1 MLNLILLINQALDRF
16 LSKDINEL
24 DHLCISDAEW
34 ELLGEIAAILAVSYY
49 IVTTRQ
55 RLRLG

>member
-1 MLNLILLINQALDRF
+1 MLNLILLINQAVNRF

-24 DHLCISDAEW
+24 DHLRISDAEW

-55 RLRLG
+55 RLRLR

>member
-1 MLNLILLINQALDRF
+1 MLNLILLINQAVDQF

-24 DHLCISDAEW
+24 DQLRISDAEW
-34 ELLGEIAAILAVSYY
+34 ELLGEIAGILAVSYY

>member
-55 RLRLG
+55 QLRPR